1 MGEPGNYKAL
11 EASRVTESELPYLE
25 KAIKGSVLDPTAYK
39 EYQEKQNAYLK
50 VTDQQLYTKPER
62 ERFTSKF
69 FSLYN
74 PNGSAN
80 IGESVAESGRQAFDP
95 YAGYLHYF
103 TGQAPKN
110 AERLD
115 AQMPISR
122 AIHGATSAVEA
133 VPKLLPGP
141 LRRLTSAASG
151 AYTATQEAEQREH
164 LERMQKDPAYLAKVL
179 EQARLGKK
187 LEENT
192 YYGVVP
198 YTPSDKA
205 GKAATTA
212 FSLASA
218 AAPLGGLGVMGARGI
233 AKSAARGA
241 TQSVA
246 QRLATLYPP
255 PGARSIGVPVPL
267 IREVKQ
273 GTSLARVLPPDVR
286 RALDLATHS
295 EYKPAPP
302 QPGTRYLSQVEV
314 PRTSYFRQQPV
325 GRAAVGFPGFQ
336 KRSYSMLG
344 VQVPIKVEIS
354 KVQEVIEKLREKLRK
369 LMGKKTTKATERTQ
383 IKTTGEL
390 TAAETELGQATRL
403 AAANYPYHIDPTET
417 HKLFWDTHI
426 VNPSG
431 KFNILL
437 PYANQLNLILYNP
450 HFPVLRVRDI
460 ESAMDIFAK
469 IVDIANKT
477 GKTPSYQFLTNI
489 VKVQLKTILQRIVG
503 LRRDLFTNVVQ
514 RNTVTNKVSIDRA
527 VIETRTAANGTKYK
541 VTEKLM
547 EELDTGFKA
556 NKTDPSSVTPETKQ
570 YLNVLQGYVDEVNQT
585 GVPKMLSEF
594 KSLQDVKH
602 FLKDYGDIT
611 LTFDHALDLQ
621 VVFKNAEILG
631 IDLKK
636 LPPCLLRPL
645 QDILNKE
652 SRMILVANR
661 PNTAKGDIVNDT
673 IYYITK
679 RAHLMIEERMLATSG
694 ADATHIRGQIDEL
707 DRLWVD
713 PMEALNNVTP
723 SIGKKVVNL
732 FETGKTYRAD
742 IIRDYDI
749 YSELAQL
756 ERYKAD
762 ALKNLEIK
770 KFGIKKEQEAL
781 ETAIAAKKKAS
792 VKNTEDKAKLTKKL
806 LKCDEEI
813 RLNNVDLVP
822 YYEQLQALGRPIG
835 ECNLYMENI
844 TMYNFDRI
852 HGAKFTNL
860 ADQYRSAVHSKG
872 FGREQIKALGHLVGG
887 DPPENEN
894 ETEPEPNLLDE
905 LIADQIMTAYIYDN
919 PVVREEPYTEKE
931 MEQIERRYRHLPEA
945 VENALMDKLIAS
957 IFKIPVASETS
968 LAPTTSTGKARSPSK
983 SSTKTNTRKLH
994 SLKKKYV
1001 SYSTKSKKLKLSEG
1015 HKTRSYRRHL
1025 NRSRK
1030 ASPHK

>member
-1 MGEPGNYKAL
+1 MGEPGNYRAL
-11 EASRVTESELPYLE
+11 EASRVTESTLPYLE
-25 KAIKGSVLDPTAYK
+25 KAVKGTVFDPTTYKTYK
-39 EYQEKQNAYLK
+39 EKQEAYLHK
-50 VTDQQLYTKPER
+50 TGQKPYTN
-62 ERFTSKF
+62 S
-69 FSLYN
+69 
-74 PNGSAN
+74 
-80 IGESVAESGRQAFDP
+80 
-95 YAGYLHYF
+95 GYLHYLI
-103 TGQAPKN
+103 GQAPKN

-115 AQMPISR
+115 EQMPMTK
-122 AIHGATSAVEA
+122 AIHGATGAITEA

-141 LRRLTSAASG
+141 LRRLASAGTG
-151 AYTATQEAEQREH
+151 AYKATQEAEQREH
-164 LERMQKDPAYLAKVL
+164 FERMQKDPAYLAKVL
-179 EQARLGKK
+179 EQARLAKK

-192 YYGVVP
+192 HYGVVP
-198 YTPSDKA
+198 YTPLDKA
-205 GKAATTA
+205 GKAATTV
-212 FSLASA
+212 FGIASA

-255 PGARSIGVPVPL
+255 PGARSIRAPVPL
-267 IREVKQ
+267 VGEVKQ
-273 GTSLARVLPPDVR
+273 GTSVRHLIPADVR

-295 EYKPAPP
+295 EYRPAPP

-336 KRSYSMLG
+336 TRHYSTLG

-354 KVQEVIEKLREKLRK
+354 KFQEVIGKLREKLRK

-403 AAANYPYHIDPTET
+403 AAANYPYHIDPPET
-417 HKLFWDTHI
+417 HKLFWDTNI

-460 ESAMDIFAK
+460 ETAMDIFAK
-469 IVDIANKT
+469 IVDTANKT
-477 GKTPSYQFLTNI
+477 KKTPSYQFLTNI

-621 VVFKNAEILG
+621 VVFKNAELLG
-631 IDLKK
+631 TDLKK

-679 RAHLMIEERMLATSG
+679 RAHLINEERMLAASG
-694 ADATHIRGQIDEL
+694 ADATHIRRQINELDEL
-707 DRLWVD
+707 WID

-732 FETGKTYRAD
+732 FETGKPYRAD
-742 IIRDYDI
+742 IIREYGI
-749 YSELAQL
+749 FSELAQL

-762 ALKNLEIK
+762 ALANLNTKRSAI
-770 KFGIKKEQEAL
+770 ILEQDAL
-781 ETAIAAKKKAS
+781 KATITAKKKPS
-792 VKNTEDKAKLTKKL
+792 LKNIDDQAKLTKKL
-806 LKCDEEI
+806 LKCEDEI
-813 RLNNVDLVP
+813 RLNSVDLVSHH
-822 YYEQLQALGRPIG
+822 EQLQALGKPIG

-844 TMYNFDRI
+844 TMHNFDRI

-860 ADQYRSAVHSKG
+860 AEEYRSVVHSNI
-872 FGREQIKALGHLVGG
+872 FGKQQIKALGHLAGG
-887 DPPENEN
+887 DPPENET

-919 PVVREEPYTEKE
+919 PVDRDEPYTVKE

-968 LAPTTSTGKARSPSK
+968 QAPATSTGKARSPSK
-983 SSTKTNTRKLH
+983 SPTKTKSHKLQ

-1001 SYSTKSKKLKLSEG
+1001 SYSTKSKKMKLSEG
-1015 HKTRSYRRHL
+1015 HKTRSYKRHL

-1030 ASPHK
+1030 ASPRK